1 VCPSFSIDQ
10 TEGIVVYL
18 SKESVAVTNFVT
30 SQSTEMNVSFPD
42 GDEQK
47 ELPIPEQFVH
57 KISDGVVTSEVSDV
71 YH

>member
-1 VCPSFSIDQ
+1 MTCSRFI
-10 TEGIVVYL
+10 
-18 SKESVAVTNFVT
+18 
-30 SQSTEMNVSFPD
+30 VSFPD

-57 KISDGVVTSEVSDV
+57 KLVNGAVASEVSDV

>member
-1 VCPSFSIDQ
+1 MGYSPASSNDSGVASIL
-10 TEGIVVYL
+10 I
-18 SKESVAVTNFVT
+18 
-30 SQSTEMNVSFPD
+30 VSFPD

-57 KISDGVVTSEVSDV
+57 KLVHGAVTSEVSDV